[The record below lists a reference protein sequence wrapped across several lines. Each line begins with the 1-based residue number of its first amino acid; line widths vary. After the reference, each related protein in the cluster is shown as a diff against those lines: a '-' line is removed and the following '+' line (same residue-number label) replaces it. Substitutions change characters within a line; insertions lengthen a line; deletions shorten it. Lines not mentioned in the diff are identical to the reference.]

1 MRRRGGEEITVASAH
16 ATPRPAF
23 WHKIGTA
30 ALADGGEGDHCS
42 PAALLVSSDRD
53 SASGTGSGGGRPLTV
68 VAAAAQAA
76 AEKRVS

>member
-1 MRRRGGEEITVASAH
+1 MTVVSAH

-23 WHKIGTA
+23 EHKIGTA
-30 ALADGGEGDHCS
+30 ALADGGKGDHCS
-42 PAALLVSSDRD
+42 PAALLVSSGRD

-76 AEKRVS
+76 AKKLLS